1 MIKRYVGMGDYEK
14 IEVEIL
20 ENGFVE
26 CAYDWDGGAHNP
38 NRSRMTAREFL
49 DNIPYDVQ
57 RLLYFRDSSL
67 MSGYYLKCNN

>member
-38 NRSRMTAREFL
+38 NRSRMTR
-49 DNIPYDVQ
+49 
-57 RLLYFRDSSL
+57 
-67 MSGYYLKCNN
+67 G